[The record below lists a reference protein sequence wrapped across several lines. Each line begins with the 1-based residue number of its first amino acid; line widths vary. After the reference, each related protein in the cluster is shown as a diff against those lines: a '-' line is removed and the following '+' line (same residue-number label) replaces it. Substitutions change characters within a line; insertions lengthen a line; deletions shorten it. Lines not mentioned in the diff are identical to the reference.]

1 MSRLDDALTS
11 ELSGDDDWKTWFS
24 DAFKVGWK
32 AAVESD
38 EVSTQEQL
46 DALPAGT
53 MVFYASYYDGWWA
66 TTAMKDRDGVWRE
79 RYDPRDDGVEVHPWI
94 PCKIVFRPEEDA

>member
-1 MSRLDDALTS
+1 MSRLDDALERTAI
-11 ELSGDDDWKTWFS
+11 DDHGECV
-24 DAFKVGWK
+24 AFEAGWR

-46 DALPAGT
+46 DVLPAGT
-53 MVFYASYYDGWWA
+53 MVFFMGYYDGYWA
-66 TTAMKDRDGVWRE
+66 TVAVKGGDGNWYDA
-79 RYDPRDDGVEVHPWI
+79 YDPMEDPPVQVKPFI

>member
-1 MSRLDDALTS
+1 MSRLDDALKRS
-11 ELSGDDDWKTWFS
+11 FLDDHGECV
-24 DAFKVGWK
+24 AFEAGWR

-53 MVFYASYYDGWWA
+53 MVFYAAYYDGYFA
-66 TTAMKDRDGVWRE
+66 VVAQKDRDGVWRQ
-79 RYDPRDDGVEVHPWI
+79 RDDPQEDGVTVKPWI